1 MQNAYLLGSPILLS
15 HIFTIF
21 EPRKNLFDSRF
32 LLFQFF
38 HFETLPASPGLLLQ
52 VFKSFLNELDIFD
65 SKLLADYIE
74 ISDRINVSFN
84 MDDLGIIET
93 ANNLED
99 GINGPD
105 MRKEGVAKPS
115 SSRCPSR
122 QTSDI
127 IDREV
132 GRDPGLW
139 LIMVA

>member
-21 EPRKNLFDSRF
+21 EPCKNLFDSRF

-38 HFETLPASPGLLLQ
+38 HFETLPASPRLLLQ
-52 VFKSFLNELDIFD
+52 VFKSFLNELYIFD

-105 MRKEGVAKPS
+105 MRKEGVA
-115 SSRCPSR
+115 
-122 QTSDI
+122 
-127 IDREV
+127 
-132 GRDPGLW
+132 
-139 LIMVA
+139 